1 MDDGGLTDEGPSGA
15 LPVVVIVDVANVMG
29 SRPDGW
35 WKNRAGA
42 ARKLVAGMPALVR
55 RAVPAPDGAQVI
67 IEQIVA
73 VVEGAAKRIKA
84 PAGVIVVRAP
94 KDGDSTIVAD
104 ARDYARVGAHVL
116 VVTAD
121 RGLRGRLPD
130 GVIVAGP
137 DWLNALL
144 GR

>member
-1 MDDGGLTDEGPSGA
+1 MDDGGLTDEAPSGA

-42 ARKLVAGMPALVR
+42 ARKLVAGMPALVG

-67 IEQIVA
+67 VEQVVA
-73 VVEGAAKRIKA
+73 VVEGAAKRIRA
-84 PAGVIVVRAP
+84 PAGMVVVRAP

-104 ARDYARVGAHVL
+104 ARDYARIGAHVL

-121 RGLRGRLPD
+121 QGLREGLPD

>member
-1 MDDGGLTDEGPSGA
+1 MDDGGLTGDRPSGA
-15 LPVVVIVDVANVMG
+15 LPVTVIVDVANVMG

-42 ARKLVAGMPALVR
+42 ARKLVAGMPALVE

-73 VVEGAAKRIKA
+73 VVEGAAKKIKA
-84 PAGVIVVRAP
+84 PAGVVVVRAP

-104 ARDYARVGAHVL
+104 ARDYARIGARVL

-121 RGLRGRLPD
+121 RGLRERLPD